1 MKIVIVNS
9 FYYPDEPGGAER
21 SVRILA
27 ESLVGVGHDVSVI
40 CLGAERATAQI
51 GGVAVTRLPIRN
63 SYLPSA
69 HGSDRA
75 TMQRLVWHARDTY
88 NSAAA
93 ADVAALLHQFRPD
106 VLHTNNLSGFSVAV
120 WRAARQL
127 GIRIVH
133 TTRDFYLLCPR
144 TTMMRGGLVCE
155 GPCRSCFPFVWHR
168 RNASSQVD
176 HLVGISQFMV
186 ALHRRNGYFRDV
198 PATVIYN
205 PYDPP
210 STLVP
215 PPTTRHAGIVL
226 GYLGRLAPSKGLEL
240 LIDAFMLVNR
250 RHAGSRLLI
259 AGSGANDYVTGLQ
272 RRALD
277 ASVEFVGQM
286 SPENFFPMVD
296 VTVVPSVWNEPL
308 GRVVIESFAFARPV
322 VATPVG
328 GIPELIRGAA
338 GTMARS
344 TTADDL
350 ASAISAQIGQDASI
364 AREAA
369 AEEAKRFTS
378 RVLVDNY
385 DNVYRGVHA
394 GMIRRKSSQPT
405 H

>member
-27 ESLVGVGHDVSVI
+27 ESLVGAGHDVSVI

-51 GGVAVTRLPIRN
+51 SGVAVMRLPIRN

-75 TMQRLVWHARDTY
+75 TMQRLVWHARDTH

-93 ADVAALLHQFRPD
+93 ADVAALLRQLRPD

-120 WRAARQL
+120 WRAAREL
-127 GIRIVH
+127 GIRIAH

-144 TTMMRGGLVCE
+144 TTMMRGGSVCD
-155 GPCRSCFPFVWHR
+155 GPCRSCYPFVWHR
-168 RNASSQVD
+168 RNACSQVD

-186 ALHRRNGYFRDV
+186 TLHHRNGYFPDV

-205 PYDPP
+205 SYDPP
-210 STLVP
+210 RTSVLP
-215 PPTTRHAGIVL
+215 PIGRAGTVL
-226 GYLGRLAPSKGLEL
+226 GFLGRLAPSKGVEL
-240 LIDAFMLVNR
+240 LIDAFVQVNR

-259 AGSGANDYVTGLQ
+259 AGSGANDYVFGLK
-272 RRALD
+272 RRALE
-277 ASVEFVGQM
+277 APVEFVGEM
-286 SPENFFPMVD
+286 SPEDFFPMVD
-296 VTVVPSVWNEPL
+296 VTVVPSIWNEPL

-338 GTMARS
+338 GTIARS

-350 ASAISAQIGQDASI
+350 ASAISTQIGRDASI

-385 DNVYRGVHA
+385 DRVYRGF
-394 GMIRRKSSQPT
+394 QPA
-405 H
+405 